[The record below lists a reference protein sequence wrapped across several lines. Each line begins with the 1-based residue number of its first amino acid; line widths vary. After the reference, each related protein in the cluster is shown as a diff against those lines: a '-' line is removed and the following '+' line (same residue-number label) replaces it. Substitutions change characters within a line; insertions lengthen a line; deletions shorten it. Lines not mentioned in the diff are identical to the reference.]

1 MARPLLVGAAF
12 SVGML
17 LTACTDRP
25 TPDTPLGPTVRPPQV
40 AADVDDDVDLT
51 QPLNGL
57 SASELNR
64 FNAGRAVFLRVF
76 DASTGLGPL
85 FNSSSCAGCH
95 EDPSVGG
102 FGDDLTEDVETHV
115 STVSAAGSCDDLSA
129 HGGFVIQQHTTG
141 LLQTYHPEFEAEPF
155 PAEALG
161 VRGLRTTPALF
172 GFGLLEAVPAS
183 TLLALAD
190 PNDANGDGI
199 SGRVQMDGGQPARFG
214 RKATDAGL
222 LGFNAGA
229 FMMEMG
235 ITNQFHSDEQP
246 LVGVLYPYAS
256 AIDPVPGLEL
266 SNDDLA
272 LATDFVRFLAPPPPL
287 KITSDARDGVELFV
301 KVGCTG
307 CHVPSLQTGRSPI
320 KALDR
325 KTVNAFTDLLL
336 HDMGPTLADI
346 CRGDALPSEFRT
358 EPLMGLRFRKHF
370 LHDARVFT
378 IEAAIQE
385 HGGEAIGS
393 LNKFNGLKAN
403 QKAALLAYL
412 NTL

>member
-1 MARPLLVGAAF
+1 MAQGPANHESPVTNHAAASHVSLRGIASSLLDREQFDRVILSGIPPIVPVVVTHQVRRAGGRPVVARGRSGLSIADVAEEYPMARPLLVGAAF

-40 AADVDDDVDLT
+40 AADVGEDVDLT
-51 QPLNGL
+51 QPLSGL

-64 FNAGRAVFLRVF
+64 FNVGRAVFSRVF

-115 STVSAAGSCDDLSA
+115 STVSGTGSCDDLSA

-141 LLQTYHPEFEAEPF
+141 LLQDYHPGHTTEPV

-161 VRGLRTTPALF
+161 ITGRRTTPALF

-246 LVGVLYPYAS
+246 LVGVGFPYDQT
-256 AIDPVPGLEL
+256 IDPVSVLEL
-266 SNDDLA
+266 SNADLA
-272 LATDFVRFLAPPPPL
+272 LATELSDF
-287 KITSDARDGVELFV
+287 
-301 KVGCTG
+301 
-307 CHVPSLQTGRSPI
+307 
-320 KALDR
+320 
-325 KTVNAFTDLLL
+325 
-336 HDMGPTLADI
+336 
-346 CRGDALPSEFRT
+346 CRR
-358 EPLMGLRFRKHF
+358 RQR
-370 LHDARVFT
+370 
-378 IEAAIQE
+378 
-385 HGGEAIGS
+385 
-393 LNKFNGLKAN
+393 
-403 QKAALLAYL
+403 
-412 NTL
+412 